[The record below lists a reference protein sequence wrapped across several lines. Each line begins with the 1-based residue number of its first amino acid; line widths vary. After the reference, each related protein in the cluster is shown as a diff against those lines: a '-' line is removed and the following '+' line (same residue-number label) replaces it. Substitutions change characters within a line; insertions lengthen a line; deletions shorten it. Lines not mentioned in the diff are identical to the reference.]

1 MAPMNNN
8 PTDELIEKVRTPMQ
22 SAVNEALKIASRDY
36 LYYPNDGEIEEI
48 IDIIQQHDKQHY
60 ASKVREAGGKL
71 LKDDGWDVD
80 SSVHNSAIRKFLKAT
95 ALIFTT

>member
-1 MAPMNNN
+1 MNNN
-8 PTDELIEKVRTPMQ
+8 PTELIEKVRTPIQ

-60 ASKVREAGGKL
+60 ASKVREAIEAQEGAFYCATP
-71 LKDDGWDVD
+71 D
-80 SSVHNSAIRKFLKAT
+80 SISRSETLKAT
-95 ALIFTT
+95 AEVFK